1 MTHSTNSRHAAV
13 AIVATALTVM
23 FAITVA
29 SADDGLFDNDGASTA
44 AGDILESR
52 GDLAEGL
59 GRGAV
64 LRSLS
69 AERFQEAIAKQLE
82 NRKESVEL
90 YYDIKKLR
98 EEQLKEDR
106 MSASDRMKIAN
117 KQKPDRLN
125 ENQIKRDTGEIY
137 WPEPLDSPV
146 LEPYRRPIE
155 RTLAKRYQP
164 DAQYQEF
171 DFIKVHRMVKRM
183 EEAIDS
189 IRDELD
195 VRELV
200 ALKDYL
206 VQIDYEARFD
216 SKNNRV
222 DF

>member
-1 MTHSTNSRHAAV
+1 MTHATHSRHAAV
-13 AIVATALTVM
+13 AIAVTALTAM
-23 FAITVA
+23 FAITVVN
-29 SADDGLFDNDGASTA
+29 ADDGLFDNDGASTV
-44 AGDILESR
+44 AGDVLESR

-90 YYDIKKLR
+90 YYDIKALR
-98 EEQLKEDR
+98 EEQLQKDR
-106 MSASDRMKIAN
+106 LSASDRIKIAN

-125 ENQIKRDTGEIY
+125 ENQIKRDTGEIF
-137 WPEPLDSPV
+137 WPAPLDSPV
-146 LEPYRRPIE
+146 LKPYRRPIE
-155 RTLAKRYQP
+155 ETLAKRYQP
-164 DAQYQEF
+164 DAEYQEF

-183 EEAIDS
+183 EEAVDS
-189 IRDELD
+189 IKDELD
-195 VRELV
+195 IREVV

-206 VQIDYEARFD
+206 MQIEYEARFD

>member
-1 MTHSTNSRHAAV
+1 MTHSTNTRHAAV

-29 SADDGLFDNDGASTA
+29 NADDGLFDNDGASTA

-52 GDLAEGL
+52 GDLAEP
-59 GRGAV
+59 
-64 LRSLS
+64 
-69 AERFQEAIAKQLE
+69 
-82 NRKESVEL
+82 L
-90 YYDIKKLR
+90 Y
-98 EEQLKEDR
+98 
-106 MSASDRMKIAN
+106 
-117 KQKPDRLN
+117 
-125 ENQIKRDTGEIY
+125 
-137 WPEPLDSPV
+137 SPV

-155 RTLAKRYQP
+155 KTLAKRHQP
-164 DAQYQEF
+164 DAEYREF
-171 DFIKVHRMVKRM
+171 DFIKVHRMIKRM

>member
-1 MTHSTNSRHAAV
+1 MTPTTSTRYAAV
-13 AIVATALTVM
+13 AIAVTALTVM
-23 FAITVA
+23 LPIAVA
-29 SADDGLFDNDGASTA
+29 NADDGLFDNEGASTV
-44 AGDILESR
+44 AGDVLESR

-69 AERFQEAIAKQLE
+69 AERFQQAIAKQLE

-90 YYDIKKLR
+90 YYDLKKLR
-98 EEQLKEDR
+98 EEELQKDR
-106 MSASDRMKIAN
+106 LSASDRIKIAN
-117 KQKPDRLN
+117 KQKPERLN
-125 ENQIKRDTGEIY
+125 ENQIKRETGEIY

-155 RTLAKRYQP
+155 ETLAKRYQP
-164 DAQYQEF
+164 DAEYQEF

-189 IRDELD
+189 IKDELD
-195 VRELV
+195 LREVV

-206 VQIDYEARFD
+206 VQIEYEARFD

>member
-1 MTHSTNSRHAAV
+1 MKRFLAFTFV
-13 AIVATALTVM
+13 AISVATWTSLP
-23 FAITVA
+23 IT
-29 SADDGLFDNDGASTA
+29 ADDGLFDTDGAATA
-44 AGDILESR
+44 TGDILESQ

-59 GRGAV
+59 GRGAA

-69 AERFQEAIAKQLE
+69 AVRLQEAIDKQLE
-82 NRKESVEL
+82 NRRESVEL
-90 YYDIKKLR
+90 YYDLKQLR
-98 EEQLKEDR
+98 EEQLEKDR
-106 MSASDRMKIAN
+106 LSASERMKIAN
-117 KQKPDRLN
+117 SKKPDRLSD
-125 ENQIKRDTGEIY
+125 NQIQRDSGKIY

-155 RTLAKRYQP
+155 KTLAKRSNPEADYS
-164 DAQYQEF
+164 EF
-171 DFIKVHRMVKRM
+171 DFIKVHRMVKRI
-183 EEAIDS
+183 EEAIES

-195 VRELV
+195 TRELV

>member
-1 MTHSTNSRHAAV
+1 MTLLRNRHNAAV
-13 AIVATALTVM
+13 AIVATALTAM
-23 FAITVA
+23 FAITIVN
-29 SADDGLFDNDGASTA
+29 ADDGLFDDDGASTA
-44 AGDILESR
+44 TGDVLESR

-69 AERFQEAIAKQLE
+69 AKRFQEAIAKQLD
-82 NRKESVEL
+82 NRRESVEL
-90 YYDIKKLR
+90 YYDLKDLR
-98 EEQLKEDR
+98 EEQLEEDR

-125 ENQIKRDTGEIY
+125 DNQIKRETGEMY
-137 WPEPLDSPV
+137 WPKPLDSPI
-146 LEPYRRPIE
+146 LKPYRRPIE
-155 RTLAKRYQP
+155 ETLAKRYQP
-164 DAQYQEF
+164 DAEYGEF

-189 IRDELD
+189 IEDELD
-195 VRELV
+195 VREVV

>member
-1 MTHSTNSRHAAV
+1 MTRSNHTMHGAV
-13 AIVATALTVM
+13 AIAATVLTLM
-23 FAITVA
+23 FAITIA
-29 SADDGLFDNDGASTA
+29 NADDGIFGNDGASTVT
-44 AGDILESR
+44 GDILESR

-90 YYDIKKLR
+90 YYDIKALR
-98 EEQLKEDR
+98 EEQLKKDR
-106 MSASDRMKIAN
+106 MSASERMKIAN
-117 KQKPDRLN
+117 SQKPDRLN
-125 ENQIKRDTGEIY
+125 ENQIERKTGEIY

-155 RTLAKRYQP
+155 KTLSKRYQP
-164 DAQYQEF
+164 DAEYREF

-195 VRELV
+195 AREMV

>member
-1 MTHSTNSRHAAV
+1 MTHSTHSRHAAV
-13 AIVATALTVM
+13 AIAVTALTVL
-23 FAITVA
+23 FAITITH
-29 SADDGLFDNDGASTA
+29 ADDGLFDNDGASTV
-44 AGDILESR
+44 AGDVLESR

-69 AERFQEAIAKQLE
+69 AKRFQEAIAKQLE

-90 YYDIKKLR
+90 YYDLKELR
-98 EEQLKEDR
+98 EEQLEKDR
-106 MSASDRMKIAN
+106 LSASDRMKIAN
-117 KQKPDRLN
+117 SQKPDRLN
-125 ENQIKRDTGEIY
+125 ENQIKRETGEIF

-155 RTLAKRYQP
+155 KTLAKRYQP
-164 DAQYQEF
+164 ETEYREF

-183 EEAIDS
+183 EEAVDS
-189 IRDELD
+189 IKDELD
-195 VRELV
+195 IREVV